1 MQHGVAYG
9 LDFSLPAWIGA
20 LVGAIIAVVIYVPGI
35 RIFERRQRA
44 QSGPMTLEQRRAFED
59 KLSVMRRLILGADIA
74 ILAVAGYWLGSVL
87 SGMRV

>member
-1 MQHGVAYG
+1 MTGH

-20 LVGAIIAVVIYVPGI
+20 LIGTVIAVIIYVPGI
-35 RIFERRQRA
+35 RAFERQQRA

-74 ILAVAGYWLGSVL
+74 VLAAIGYWLGTTF
-87 SGMRV
+87 SGMRG